1 MNLTKELLI
10 NLVKAV
16 VDHQEKT
23 PDVLWCVTSLRTDIF
38 CMFRNLNLSRPNE
51 KPNEPINFDHQLAAD
66 IFRDYAEV
74 LSTFPAEIKY
84 TDDNIETPRINALDR
99 TLEVAQGL
107 QSDENVWNSAQEL
120 VRLVATNADSEHQRL
135 DYAVLMGIMLKIFDL
150 LDIDAATLCTNAINL
165 LNGEAEA

>member
-10 NLVKAV
+10 DLVKAV

-23 PDVLWCVTSLRTDIF
+23 PDVLWCVTSLRVDIF
-38 CMFRNLNLSRPNE
+38 CMFRNLELSYPVR
-51 KPNEPINFDHQLAAD
+51 KPDGPINFDRTLAID
-66 IFRDYAEV
+66 VFRDYAEV

-84 TDDNIETPRINALDR
+84 TDDNIETPRINALNR
-99 TLEVAQGL
+99 TFEVAQGL
-107 QSDENVWNSAQEL
+107 QSDEDVWNSAQEL

-150 LDIDAATLCTNAINL
+150 LDIDTAAICTNAIDL
-165 LNGEAEA
+165 LNGQTEA